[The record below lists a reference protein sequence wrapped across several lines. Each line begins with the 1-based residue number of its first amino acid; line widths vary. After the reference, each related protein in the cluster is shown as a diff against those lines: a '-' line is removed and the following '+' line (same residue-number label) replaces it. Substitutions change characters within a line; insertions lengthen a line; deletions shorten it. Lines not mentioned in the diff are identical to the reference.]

1 MSVHGCLR
9 CRASRGDEHAARKTL
24 TSRRVAAL
32 AALMTALLSVN
43 AVPAAAVEPL
53 LIDHV
58 SWGATS
64 LGRTLRIYPTPLGRT
79 YDAPDAVDVAWAE
92 VVALAPD
99 AQTPGMRMQF
109 DCHWYGRVFIPD
121 KPSWN
126 LEPWRPQVDGALM
139 AASQCNPGG
148 PEI

>member
-1 MSVHGCLR
+1 M
-9 CRASRGDEHAARKTL
+9 RA
-24 TSRRVAAL
+24 VAAL
-32 AALMTALLSVN
+32 VALTAALLVAN
-43 AVPAAAVEPL
+43 AVPAGAIEPA

-79 YDAPDAVDVAWAE
+79 YEAPDGADVAWAE
-92 VVALAPD
+92 VLALAPD
-99 AQTPGMRMQF
+99 AQSPGMRMQF
-109 DCHWYGRVFIPD
+109 DCHWYGRVFIPN

-126 LEPWRPQVDGALM
+126 LEPWRPPVDEALM
-139 AASQCNPGG
+139 TVSQCNPGG

>member
-1 MSVHGCLR
+1 MSVHGCLK
-9 CRASRGDEHAARKTL
+9 CRASRGDEHVARKTL
-24 TSRRVAAL
+24 TSRRVAAV
-32 AALMTALLSVN
+32 AAAMTALLVVN
-43 AVPAAAVEPL
+43 AVPAAAVEPP

-58 SWGATS
+58 SWGTTS

-126 LEPWRPQVDGALM
+126 LEPWRPQVDRALM

>member
-1 MSVHGCLR
+1 M
-9 CRASRGDEHAARKTL
+9 RA
-24 TSRRVAAL
+24 VAAL
-32 AALMTALLSVN
+32 VATAVLLAANV
-43 AVPAAAVEPL
+43 VPVAAAGPV

-64 LGRTLRIYPTPLGRT
+64 LGRTLRVYPTPLGRT
-79 YDAPDAVDVAWAE
+79 YEAPDGADIAWAE
-92 VVALAPD
+92 VLALAPD

-109 DCHWYGRVFIPD
+109 DCHWYGRVFIPN

-126 LEPWRPQVDGALM
+126 LEPWRPQVDEALM
-139 AASQCNPGG
+139 TVSQCNPGG

>member
-1 MSVHGCLR
+1 M
-9 CRASRGDEHAARKTL
+9 RA
-24 TSRRVAAL
+24 VAAL
-32 AALMTALLSVN
+32 VATAVLLAANV
-43 AVPAAAVEPL
+43 VPVAAAGPV

-64 LGRTLRIYPTPLGRT
+64 LGRTLRVYPTPLGRT
-79 YDAPDAVDVAWAE
+79 YEAPDGADIAWAE
-92 VVALAPD
+92 VLALAPD

-109 DCHWYGRVFIPD
+109 DCHWYGRVFIPN

-126 LEPWRPQVDGALM
+126 LEPWRPQVGEALM
-139 AASQCNPGG
+139 TVSQCNPGG

>member
-1 MSVHGCLR
+1 M
-9 CRASRGDEHAARKTL
+9 RA
-24 TSRRVAAL
+24 VAAL
-32 AALMTALLSVN
+32 VATAVLLAANV
-43 AVPAAAVEPL
+43 VPVAAAGPV

-64 LGRTLRIYPTPLGRT
+64 LGRTLRVYPTPLGRT
-79 YDAPDAVDVAWAE
+79 YEAPDGADIAWSE
-92 VVALAPD
+92 VLALAPD

-109 DCHWYGRVFIPD
+109 DCHWYGRVFIPN

-126 LEPWRPQVDGALM
+126 LEPWRPQVDEALM
-139 AASQCNPGG
+139 TVSQCNPGG

>member
-1 MSVHGCLR
+1 MH
-9 CRASRGDEHAARKTL
+9 
-24 TSRRVAAL
+24 RVVALVGSMAAL
-32 AALMTALLSVN
+32 LVMNT
-43 AVPAAAVEPL
+43 VPAAAVEPV

-64 LGRTLRIYPTPLGRT
+64 LGRTLRIYPTALGRT
-79 YDAPDAVDVAWAE
+79 YDAPDGADIAWAE

-126 LEPWRPQVDGALM
+126 LEPWRPQVDEGLM
-139 AASQCNPGG
+139 AASRCNPGG
-148 PEI
+148 PEV

>member
-1 MSVHGCLR
+1 M
-9 CRASRGDEHAARKTL
+9 RA
-24 TSRRVAAL
+24 VAAL
-32 AALMTALLSVN
+32 VATAVLLAANVAPV
-43 AVPAAAVEPL
+43 AAAGPV

-64 LGRTLRIYPTPLGRT
+64 LGRTLRVYPTPLGRT
-79 YDAPDAVDVAWAE
+79 YEAPDGADIAWAE
-92 VVALAPD
+92 VLALAPD

-109 DCHWYGRVFIPD
+109 DCHWYGRVFIPN

-126 LEPWRPQVDGALM
+126 LEPWRPQVDEALM
-139 AASQCNPGG
+139 TVSQCNPGG

>member
-1 MSVHGCLR
+1 MMAV
-9 CRASRGDEHAARKTL
+9 T
-24 TSRRVAAL
+24 
-32 AALMTALLSVN
+32 TALLAGN
-43 AVPAAAVEPL
+43 AVSAAAVEPV

-64 LGRTLRIYPTPLGRT
+64 LGRTLRVYPTPLGRT
-79 YDAPDAVDVAWAE
+79 YEAPDGADLAWAE
-92 VVALAPD
+92 IVTLAPD

-109 DCHWYGRVFIPD
+109 DCHWYGRVFIPN

-126 LEPWRPQVDGALM
+126 LEPWRPAVDEALM
-139 AASQCNPGG
+139 TVSQCNPGG

>member
-1 MSVHGCLR
+1 M
-9 CRASRGDEHAARKTL
+9 AA
-24 TSRRVAAL
+24 A
-32 AALMTALLSVN
+32 MTALLVVN
-43 AVPAAAVEPL
+43 AVPAAAVEPP

-58 SWGATS
+58 SWGTTS

-126 LEPWRPQVDGALM
+126 LEPWRPQVDRALM